1 MNEEILAWL
10 QGPRNY
16 NEGVELYGR
25 YGYNKIL
32 KKVYSTGATA
42 SNTGSL
48 VYELAKLIGIQNQ
61 LDTMQRSASQPK
73 PVAETKTTTEQK
85 TTVTYVDDLLLQLAD
100 KFHVHVDDLFSG
112 QTVGD
117 VLSADEQ
124 KAFDTLAPK
133 YQEIPE
139 TMKKIIRFR
148 ENYPFLKDT
157 TCPDEL
163 KVMVANMFAAYDRYR
178 NAYALLS
185 PENLDADNLSA
196 AKEVVENYLD
206 NKAMWA
212 ELDHYKEN
220 NTLLGEHPIFAEL
233 ELKKEISGIAD
244 IDLSKKLGNASAN
257 ITKNKNKYEAAT
269 DDDKKAEYKTKLD
282 HWTKVQTL
290 IQAEIDS
297 RTKK

>member
-1 MNEEILAWL
+1 LKVS
-10 QGPRNY
+10 
-16 NEGVELYGR
+16 VEDMFG
-25 YGYNKIL
+25 
-32 KKVYSTGATA
+32 
-42 SNTGSL
+42 GSVEVL
-48 VYELAKLIGIQNQ
+48 L
-61 LDTMQRSASQPK
+61 
-73 PVAETKTTTEQK
+73 TEAQ
-85 TTVTYVDDLLLQLAD
+85 
-100 KFHVHVDDLFSG
+100 
-112 QTVGD
+112 
-117 VLSADEQ
+117 E
-124 KAFDTLAPK
+124 KAFAALAPK

-139 TMKKIIRFR
+139 TMKKVIRFR
-148 ENYPFLKDT
+148 ENYPFLKDA

-178 NAYALLS
+178 DAYALLS
-185 PENLDADNLSA
+185 PENPDVDNLSA

-206 NKAMWA
+206 NKVMWA

-290 IQAEIDS
+290 IQVEIDS